1 MNRILTVSVVAKMPP
16 SAAFLPIAVHALREL
31 ANDLEIKQKAGEDW
45 ALGRTVGRMP
55 VPVRTEKDE
64 AGADRPVFQTYG
76 LAWKAEKEEGDGAQ
90 ARRIG
95 SDNPVAA

>member
-1 MNRILTVSVVAKMPP
+1 MPP

-64 AGADRPVFQTYG
+64 AGADRPMFQTYG
-76 LAWKAEKEEGDGAQ
+76 LAWKAEKEEGDGTQ

-95 SDNPVAA
+95 TDNPVAA